1 MTYRHRRRDLL
12 LGTAAAAA
20 AAALGGVAGLA
31 PRSAR
36 AQAARLYGRYTI
48 HMCVFRGWTDTDR
61 GFKDY
66 LERRR
71 IPVDLVVRDA
81 EGDAARLAGFAAEI
95 KAARPHLV
103 YCWGTSVALGILGR
117 HDDPG
122 RASAFV
128 AEVPAVFC
136 NVSRPIESRI
146 VRDLNPGGAN
156 VTGSTYLVPLDAQ
169 LAAIRAYR
177 PFRRLG
183 ALYNRLEDNSI
194 QTVRE
199 LEGVGP
205 GLGFEVVAR
214 EVPLAADGLPDPA
227 AVAPLARRMRQ
238 EHRVDL
244 LYVPP
249 DSFLSRRRHDLTEA
263 ALEAGLPTFAAA
275 EGTLSKAEGRVSK
288 ALMGLVN
295 RYYTVGQLAGWQAEQ
310 ILVKGVE
317 PGAMPV
323 AHLARPSLV
332 IDVDTALSLDLPPPM
347 LTLRVAELVRWPA
360 AA

>member
-1 MTYRHRRRDLL
+1 
-12 LGTAAAAA
+12 
-20 AAALGGVAGLA
+20 
-31 PRSAR
+31 
-36 AQAARLYGRYTI
+36 
-48 HMCVFRGWTDTDR
+48 MCVFRGWTDTDR

-81 EGDAARLAGFAAEI
+81 VGDALRLKAFAAEI
-95 KAARPHLV
+95 KAAKPHLV

-117 HDDPG
+117 HDEPDG
-122 RASAFV
+122 RAAAHV
-128 AEVPAVFC
+128 TEVPAVFC
-136 NVSRPIESRI
+136 NVSRPIESRL
-146 VRDLNPGGAN
+146 VRDLNPSGTN

-169 LAAIRAYR
+169 LATIRSYR

-183 ALYNRLEDNSI
+183 VLYNRIEDNSI
-194 QTVRE
+194 QTAKE
-199 LEGVGP
+199 LEQVAP
-205 GLGFEVVAR
+205 GLGFEVVSR

-227 AVAPLARRMRQ
+227 AVAPLVRELKAARA
-238 EHRVDL
+238 EL

-249 DSFLSRRRHDLTEA
+249 DSFLSRRRHDLTGA
-263 ALEAGLPTFAAA
+263 ALEAYLPTFAAA
-275 EGTLSKAEGRVSK
+275 EGTLSKAEGKVSK

-295 RYYTVGQLAGWQAEQ
+295 RYYTIGQLTGWQAEQ

-332 IDVDTALSLDLPPPM
+332 VDLDTALALDMVPPM
-347 LTLRVAELVRWPA
+347 LMLRVAELVRWPV
-360 AA
+360 

>member
-1 MTYRHRRRDLL
+1 LATGAVAAPTRR
-12 LGTAAAAA
+12 
-20 AAALGGVAGLA
+20 
-31 PRSAR
+31 AR
-36 AQAARLYGRYTI
+36 AQASTASRLYGRYTI
-48 HMCVFRGWTDTDR
+48 YMCVFRGWTDTDR

-81 EGDAARLAGFAAEI
+81 VGDALRLKAFAAEI
-95 KAARPHLV
+95 KAAKPHLV

-117 HDDPG
+117 HDEPDDG
-122 RASAFV
+122 RAASYV
-128 AEVPAVFC
+128 TEVPAVFC
-136 NVSRPIESRI
+136 NVSRPIESRL
-146 VRDLNPGGAN
+146 VRDLNPSGTN

-183 ALYNRLEDNSI
+183 ALYNRLEDNSV

-199 LEGVGP
+199 LEGVAP

-214 EVPLAADGLPDPA
+214 EVPLAGDGLPDPS
-227 AVAPLARRMRQ
+227 AVAPLVRQMREAARA
-238 EHRVDL
+238 EL
-244 LYVPP
+244 LYIPP

-263 ALEAGLPTFAAA
+263 ALEVGLPTFAAA
-275 EGTLSKAEGRVSK
+275 EGTLSKAEGKVSK

-295 RYYTVGQLAGWQAEQ
+295 RYYTVGQLTGWQAEQ
-310 ILVKGVE
+310 ILVKGVD
-317 PGAMPV
+317 PGTMPV

-332 IDVDTALSLDLPPPM
+332 IDIDTALSLDLSPPM